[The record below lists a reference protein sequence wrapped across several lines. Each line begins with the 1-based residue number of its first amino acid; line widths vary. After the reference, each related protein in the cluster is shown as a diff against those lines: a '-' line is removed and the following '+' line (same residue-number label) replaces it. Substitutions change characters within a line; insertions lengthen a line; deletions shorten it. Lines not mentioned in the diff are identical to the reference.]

1 MTVYILHLR
10 GHSDFNGV
18 YTDLTTAQQACY
30 ICNEED
36 HPFRYWKITPIEL
49 TTDSFMESV
58 LTNKDIK

>member
-1 MTVYILHLR
+1 MTVYIVHLE

-18 YTDLTTAQQACY
+18 YTDLTTAQQAACY

-36 HPFRYWKITPIEL
+36 LFNYWTITPIEL

-58 LTNKDIK
+58 LTSKDSK